1 MSRTKLLW
9 ILWVGASLLLVAVAG
24 TRIFFA
30 GERTVFLP
38 GETTGVHHQLEI
50 ACETCHTS
58 KPFSSVKKVRKDINK
73 TCVGCHKEEL
83 KASDDSHPL
92 KKFTPPR
99 MAAFWDKV
107 DGRFCTTCH
116 SEHVPEVTLAGM
128 VTLQGD
134 YCVACHSEGAQDVR
148 ADRAS
153 HANLTFDTCAT
164 AGCHNYHDNRA
175 LYEDFLVKH
184 ADSPW
189 IAEDPVHAA
198 SAAARTRPRPDV
210 DAIRVYLAA
219 LPPVPH
225 SHAQDDA
232 IAHDWAESAHA
243 EAEVNCASCHAPVSE
258 TEDEIA
264 ANWVESPDPQEI
276 CATCHKAEAKTFA
289 LGRHGTRSHPK
300 LAKAR
305 DAKSSLKALGWRKPD
320 EDLVAR
326 IDAFLTDVT
335 PPPLMSTA
343 EARVPLHG
351 DAIGQELTCTTCHGP
366 HRVDVVKAQVEA
378 CSSCHADDHSRAYQD
393 SPHHQLW
400 QAELAGDLPPGSGVT
415 CATCH
420 MPKEETSKGVV
431 SNHNQ
436 NDTLRPNEKMIRP
449 VCMDCHGLP
458 FAIDAL
464 ADPALVAN
472 NFAGSPSRSVESVDW
487 AVRRVDQPDE
497 GSNQ

>member
-1 MSRTKLLW
+1 MTRTQLLW
-9 ILWVGASLLLVAVAG
+9 TLWIIGTLALAGVAG
-24 TRIFFA
+24 ARIFVT
-30 GERTVFLP
+30 GDRTAFLP
-38 GETTGVHHQLEI
+38 GQTTGVHHQLEI

-58 KPFSSVKKVRKDINK
+58 KPFASTTKVRKDINK
-73 TCVGCHKEEL
+73 TCVTCHKDEL
-83 KASDDSHPL
+83 KAADDSHPK

-99 MAAFWDKV
+99 MAQFWDKV

-116 SEHVPEVTLAGM
+116 SEHLPEVTLAGM
-128 VTLQGD
+128 VTIQGD
-134 YCVACHSEGAQDVR
+134 YCVACHSEGEQDVR
-148 ADRAS
+148 VNRAS
-153 HANLTFDTCAT
+153 HADLTFDTCASS
-164 AGCHNYHDNRA
+164 GCHNYHDNRA

-198 SAAARTRPRPDV
+198 SAAARQRPKPDA
-210 DAIRVYLAA
+210 DAIRSYLAA
-219 LPPVPH
+219 LPPAPELH
-225 SHAQDDA
+225 PEDEA
-232 IAHDWAESAHA
+232 IAHDWAGSAHA
-243 EAEVNCASCHAPVSE
+243 AADVSCASCHAPKSE
-258 TEDEIA
+258 TAEEIA
-264 ANWVESPDPQEI
+264 ADWVESPDPQEI
-276 CATCHKAEAKTFA
+276 CSSCHKAEAKTFR
-289 LGRHGTRSHPK
+289 LGRHGTRAHPK
-300 LAKAR
+300 LGKPRNAKHITKDVGWKADKELLAQL
-305 DAKSSLKALGWRKPD
+305 DAYLN
-320 EDLVAR
+320 
-326 IDAFLTDVT
+326 DAT

-343 EARVPLHG
+343 EARVPLH
-351 DAIGQELTCTTCHGP
+351 AEAMGQELTCTTCHGP
-366 HRVDVVKAQVEA
+366 HKVDVVKAQVES
-378 CSSCHADDHSRAYQD
+378 CTSCHADDHSMAYEG

-449 VCMDCHGLP
+449 ICMDCHGLR

-464 ADPALVAN
+464 ADPDLVAN
-472 NFAGSPSRSVESVDW
+472 NFAGQPSRTIESVDW